1 MCNLYIGLTKES
13 VILKQTVQ
21 SVNVIPG
28 SNLAAAR
35 EAILK
40 PITEVAADLGLL
52 PDELE
57 LYGKYKAKVQ
67 LDVLK
72 RLAGQ
77 PQGKYIDV
85 TAITPTPLGE
95 GKSLT
100 TIGLGMALNRIGKA
114 KGKHA
119 LSTVRQPSMGPI
131 FGIKGGAAGGGRSQI
146 VPMEEFNLHMTGDIH
161 AVSLA
166 HNLLAAVIDTHI
178 THGNKLDLDLV
189 NINWPRVVDINDR
202 ALRKVIIGI
211 GGKAN
216 GYLRETRFDI
226 AVASEVMAI
235 LGLAEDIFDVR
246 RRLGR
251 LVIGYTRSGTPV
263 TADDLETAGAM
274 TIILKNAMMPT
285 LMQTTEQTPVL
296 VHTGPFANIAH
307 GNSSIIA
314 DRIGLHAADYVVTES
329 GFGADM
335 GMEKF
340 MDIKCRYSGL
350 VPDAV
355 VMVCTIR
362 ALKMHSGRFEVVAGK
377 PLDPALYEK
386 NPKVVE
392 EGAVNLI
399 KQIENAKAFGVPVV
413 VAINRFTN
421 DHDEDIEVAKRIAV
435 AAGAEG
441 AYTSELWAR
450 GSEGG
455 VELAEAVVAAAEKE
469 SHFQYLYPLEAP
481 IKEKIATI
489 AQRLYGAA
497 SIHYTPVAEKQIA
510 QYTRLGYDKLPIC
523 MAKTQLSLSHNP
535 ALKGRPEGFEFPIQ
549 EVRAYTGAGFL
560 CPIAGEMMTMPGMP
574 SQGSVAQMD
583 IDEDGEI
590 MGLF

>member
-1 MCNLYIGLTKES
+1 M
-13 VILKQTVQ
+13 KQIVHSTRAV
-21 SVNVIPG
+21 PR
-28 SNLAAAR
+28 SNLTAAR
-35 EAILK
+35 EAVLK
-40 PITEVAADLGLL
+40 PITEVAADMGLL

-57 LYGKYKAKVQ
+57 LYGKYKAKVP

-72 RLAGQ
+72 RLAGH

-114 KGKHA
+114 RGKRA
-119 LSTVRQPSMGPI
+119 ISTVRQPSMGPI

-161 AVSLA
+161 SVSLA

-178 THGNKLDLDLV
+178 AQGNKLDLDAV
-189 NINWPRVVDINDR
+189 NISWPRVVDINDR
-202 ALRKVIIGI
+202 ALRKIIVGM

-216 GYLRETRFDI
+216 GYPRETRFDI

-235 LGLAEDIFDVR
+235 LGLAEDIFDMR

-251 LVIGYTRSGTPV
+251 LVIGYTRSGVPV
-263 TADDLETAGAM
+263 TANDLEVAGAM
-274 TIILKNAMMPT
+274 AIILKDAMKPT
-285 LMQTTEQTPVL
+285 LMQTSEQTPVL

-307 GNSSIIA
+307 GNSSIVA
-314 DRIGLHAADYVVTES
+314 DRIGLLAADYVVTES

-350 VPDAV
+350 VPNAV
-355 VMVCTIR
+355 VMVCTVR
-362 ALKMHSGRFEVVAGK
+362 ALKMHSGRFQVVAGK
-377 PLDPALYEK
+377 PLDPALYER
-386 NPKVVE
+386 NPKAVA
-392 EGAVNLI
+392 EGAVNLV
-399 KQIENAKAFGVPVV
+399 KQIENAKTFGVPVV

-421 DHDEDIEVAKRIAV
+421 DHDEDIEVIKRIAIET
-435 AAGAEG
+435 GAEG
-441 AYTSELWAR
+441 AYTSELWAQ

-455 VELAEAVVAAAEKE
+455 VELAEAVMAACEKE
-469 SHFQYLYPLEAP
+469 SHFQHLYSLDAP

-489 AQRLYGAA
+489 AHQMYGAA
-497 SIHYTPVAEKQIA
+497 SVSYTPAAEKQVT
-510 QYTRLGYDKLPIC
+510 QYTRLGYDNLPIC

-535 ALKGRPEGFEFPIQ
+535 ALKGRPEGFELPIQ

-574 SQGSVAQMD
+574 SQGSIAEMD
-583 IDEDGEI
+583 IDEEGEI
-590 MGLF
+590 VGLF

>member
-1 MCNLYIGLTKES
+1 MIPASHSTRA
-13 VILKQTVQ
+13 
-21 SVNVIPG
+21 IPG
-28 SNLAAAR
+28 SNLSAAR

-52 PDELE
+52 PEELE
-57 LYGKYKAKVQ
+57 PYGKYKTKVQ
-67 LDVLK
+67 LAVLK

-100 TIGLGMALNRIGKA
+100 TIGLGMALNRIGKPQ
-114 KGKHA
+114 GKRA
-119 LSTVRQPSMGPI
+119 ISTVRQPSMGPI

-146 VPMEEFNLHMTGDIH
+146 VPMEQFNLHMTGDIH
-161 AVSLA
+161 AVSQA
-166 HNLLAAVIDTHI
+166 HNLLAAVIDNHI
-178 THGNKLDLDLV
+178 THGNKLDLDLA

-202 ALRKVIIGI
+202 ALRKVVIGM

-216 GYLRETRFDI
+216 GYPRETRFDI
-226 AVASEVMAI
+226 TVASEVMAI
-235 LGLAEDIFDVR
+235 LGLAEDIFDMR
-246 RRLGR
+246 HRLGR
-251 LVIGYTRSGTPV
+251 LVVGYTRSGIPV
-263 TADDLETAGAM
+263 TADDLDAAGAM
-274 TIILKNAMMPT
+274 AVILKEAMMPT
-285 LMQTTEQTPVL
+285 LMQTSEQTPVL

-307 GNSSIIA
+307 GNSSIVA
-314 DRIGLHAADYVVTES
+314 DRIGLLTSDYVVTES

-350 VPDAV
+350 IPDAV

-362 ALKMHSGRFEVVAGK
+362 ALKMHSGHFQVTAGK
-377 PLDPALYEK
+377 QLDPALYEK
-386 NPKVVE
+386 NPKIVA
-392 EGAVNLI
+392 EGAINLI

-421 DHDEDIEVAKRIAV
+421 DHDEDIDVVKRIAIE
-435 AAGAEG
+435 AGAEG

-455 VELAEAVVAAAEKE
+455 EELAEAVIAACEKK
-469 SHFQYLYPLEAP
+469 SHFQYLYSLDAP

-489 AQRLYGAA
+489 AQRMYGAG
-497 SIHYTPVAEKQIA
+497 SVYYTPVAEKQVA
-510 QYTRLGYDKLPIC
+510 QYTKLGYDKLPIC

-535 ALKGRPEGFEFPIQ
+535 ALKGCPTGFEFPIQ
-549 EVRAYTGAGFL
+549 EIRAYTGAGFL

-574 SQGSVAQMD
+574 SQGSIGEMD
-583 IDEDGEI
+583 IDEQGEI
-590 MGLF
+590 VGLF